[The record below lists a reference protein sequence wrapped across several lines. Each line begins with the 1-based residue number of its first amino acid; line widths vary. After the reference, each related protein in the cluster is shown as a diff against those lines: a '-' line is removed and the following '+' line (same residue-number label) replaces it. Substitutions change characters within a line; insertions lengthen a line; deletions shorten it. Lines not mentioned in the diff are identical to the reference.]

1 MRQSQVTGIAI
12 AAFFSVTLSAFAQ
25 TPTTQTPTPQTPT
38 AAQQTF
44 TGCLMTEPDYRRAH
58 NLGEGTV
65 AGAGLGNEYVLVDV
79 KISPAKSPATEPS
92 SDRSSARPAA
102 SATSSA
108 AKCADQGTAYRLT
121 GPAETKMKD
130 FVGRHVE
137 VQGRFKD
144 PEDPRTGEKMP
155 NEVVILS
162 FIEAPAP
169 VAVSEPVAAPP
180 PVQAAPPPPVQAA
193 PPPAVQ
199 TAPPPAV
206 QTAPPAVQPAPV
218 PTTTRTQLPRTAG
231 STALLA
237 LIGVL
242 ALSSGFA
249 LTMMRRRAL

>member
-12 AAFFSVTLSAFAQ
+12 AALFSVTLSAFAQ
-25 TPTTQTPTPQTPT
+25 TPTPQTPTPQTPT

-169 VAVSEPVAAPP
+169 VAVSEP
-180 PVQAAPPPPVQAA
+180 AAPPPPVQTAT
-193 PPPAVQ
+193 PPPVQ
-199 TAPPPAV
+199 TAPPPVQPTPPVV
-206 QTAPPAVQPAPV
+206 QTAPPTPPAQAAPA
-218 PTTTRTQLPRTAG
+218 TTRTALPRTAG

-237 LIGVL
+237 LVGVL
-242 ALSSGFA
+242 TLSSGFV
-249 LTMMRRRAL
+249 LTMMRRRAE